1 MSRNYYVLSTGRL
14 KREANTLYLETNE
27 GRRPI
32 PIEDVDSLY
41 AFGELELN
49 TKLLNFLTRSR
60 VPLHVFNYYGYY
72 AGTYC
77 PRDYL
82 HSGFLVVQ
90 QADHYREREK
100 RMTLARELVRGAA
113 HSLSRTLA
121 YYQRRREARPDDDDP
136 AEETDMLEDLSDEME
151 EEQDGFGDLEEAS
164 YPAEEA
170 ETQDISAE
178 READSAGLTEGETAE
193 RAEDTPEPPDNC
205 DGVDALTMPE
215 TFVPAESVQHALDT
229 ISSLT
234 ERLDAAQTPDEL
246 RGLEGK
252 MRLSYYS
259 AWRYILREGE
269 GLDFT
274 RRVRRPP
281 DNIVNALI
289 SFGNGLLYAACLT
302 ELYRTQLTP
311 TISYLHEP
319 GTRRFSLALDLSE
332 IFKPLIVDRAIFT
345 LLNTRQ
351 LQAKHFDKR
360 LNYCYLGEAGRKIF
374 IKAFEEK
381 LQSTLYHRQLKR
393 HVSYQRLI
401 RLECY
406 RLIRHLTDAEPYRAF
421 RAWW

>member
-1 MSRNYYVLSTGRL
+1 
-14 KREANTLYLETNE
+14 
-27 GRRPI
+27 
-32 PIEDVDSLY
+32 
-41 AFGELELN
+41 
-49 TKLLNFLTRSR
+49 
-60 VPLHVFNYYGYY
+60 
-72 AGTYC
+72 
-77 PRDYL
+77 
-82 HSGFLVVQ
+82 
-90 QADHYREREK
+90 
-100 RMTLARELVRGAA
+100 
-113 HSLSRTLA
+113 
-121 YYQRRREARPDDDDP
+121 
-136 AEETDMLEDLSDEME
+136 
-151 EEQDGFGDLEEAS
+151 
-164 YPAEEA
+164 
-170 ETQDISAE
+170 
-178 READSAGLTEGETAE
+178 
-193 RAEDTPEPPDNC
+193 
-205 DGVDALTMPE
+205 VDALTMPE